1 MTFHKGRDDSR
12 RRLAESEVLKVL
24 SRLQDDDGFAEAVH
38 ESDRVAA
45 PVRPR
50 PVARRSDG
58 RPVSNGRIVLIDIRT
73 CGLSVK
79 DALERID
86 GFRSDPDYSG
96 YDIIMDGDLYAVVA
110 VPRSASARSDAPIV
124 GMRRLP

>member
-1 MTFHKGRDDSR
+1 MTFRNGRDDSR
-12 RRLAESEVLKVL
+12 RRLAESEVLT
-24 SRLQDDDGFAEAVH
+24 
-38 ESDRVAA
+38 
-45 PVRPR
+45 VRPR
-50 PVARRSDG
+50 PVARRSDV

-110 VPRSASARSDAPIV
+110 VPRPARSDAPVI